1 MNILVIVAHLDD
13 ETFGMGGTL
22 MELAK
27 TNNVKVISVCK
38 GRNSEDSV
46 SRIKTFKELSKKYNY
61 KTKIFD
67 YWDLQ
72 LYKVS
77 PAVLANEIVDEIKKF
92 QPEVIYTVAED
103 LHTEHKLINTCVKVA
118 IRNSSIKRFFEIF
131 IPGSSN
137 INSFTIN
144 KVIEIDLKQ
153 KLENCS
159 MYQTEIRANTLK
171 LMEHFHKFIGLNFGC
186 RNAEAFN
193 LVFDK
198 EYCD

>member
-1 MNILVIVAHLDD
+1 MNKVNILVIVAHLDD

-27 TNNVKVISVCK
+27 KDNVKVISVCK

-77 PAVLANEIVDEIKKF
+77 PAVLAGEIVDEIKKF

-103 LHTEHKLINTCVKVA
+103 LHT
-118 IRNSSIKRFFEIF
+118 
-131 IPGSSN
+131 
-137 INSFTIN
+137 
-144 KVIEIDLKQ
+144 
-153 KLENCS
+153 
-159 MYQTEIRANTLK
+159 
-171 LMEHFHKFIGLNFGC
+171 
-186 RNAEAFN
+186 
-193 LVFDK
+193 
-198 EYCD
+198 